1 VALTCNVDVD
11 KLAEGRDN
19 DEPTDVGNP
28 REIVDPLNERSDTDA
43 DTPELGK
50 SKEVDGKLT
59 DKVRKDI
66 FDPLNE
72 MPGKDADDPVLGRSK
87 EVDVKPTD
95 KVGNDEDP
103 PTKLLIETLDT
114 LKVGATVEG
123 TVSTSEPEDSERSI
137 DGKDVERV
145 SESYDRTS
153 VDGTVESAVI

>member
-1 VALTCNVDVD
+1 MDAD

-59 DKVRKDI
+59 DKVRKVI
-66 FDPLNE
+66 VDPLNE

-87 EVDVKPTD
+87 EVKPTD

-123 TVSTSEPEDSERSI
+123 TVSASEPEDSERSI
-137 DGKDVERV
+137 DGKEVERL

>member
-1 VALTCNVDVD
+1 VALTCNVDAD

-28 REIVDPLNERSDTDA
+28 REIADPLNERSDTDA
-43 DTPELGK
+43 DTPE
-50 SKEVDGKLT
+50 
-59 DKVRKDI
+59 
-66 FDPLNE
+66 
-72 MPGKDADDPVLGRSK
+72 
-87 EVDVKPTD
+87 PTD

-123 TVSTSEPEDSERSI
+123 TVSASEPEDSERSI
-137 DGKDVERV
+137 DGKDVERL

>member
-1 VALTCNVDVD
+1 MALTCNVDAD

-19 DEPTDVGNP
+19 DELTDVGNP

-66 FDPLNE
+66 VDPLNE

-87 EVDVKPTD
+87 EVKPTD

-123 TVSTSEPEDSERSI
+123 TVSASEPEDSERSI
-137 DGKDVERV
+137 DGKDVERL

>member
-1 VALTCNVDVD
+1 MALTCNVDAD

-59 DKVRKDI
+59 DNVCKDI
-66 FDPLNE
+66 VDPLNE
-72 MPGKDADDPVLGRSK
+72 MPGKDADNPVLGRSK

-95 KVGNDEDP
+95 KVGSDECP

-114 LKVGATVEG
+114 LKVGAAVEG
-123 TVSTSEPEDSERSI
+123 TVSASEPEDSERSI
-137 DGKDVERV
+137 DGKDVERL